1 MTTALEPAPPVVA
14 PPQARAAPAAG
25 RRPKLRLHGVDAAR
39 GVALIGMMVIH
50 VLPDENPATGGPA
63 WTYVISAGNASA
75 LFAVLAGVSIAFT
88 TGRARVGLD
97 RVPATVASLTA
108 RGAVVGFIGLA
119 LGYTDAELAAVI
131 LPYYALMFLLAIP
144 VVFLP
149 TWGVVC
155 AGVTFVAGAPAL
167 TFLLTPHLPPLP
179 ESTLNPGFD
188 DVFTRPLELLSE
200 LMVTGEFPALT
211 WIAYLC
217 AGLVIGRLTLSSSRT
232 ASRMLVAG
240 CVATALAHVASG
252 LLLYRY
258 GGLQQIWSATDTAT
272 VDYTREVLTFGA
284 DGTPPSGTWWWL
296 AVVEP
301 HSGTP
306 LDLVSTIGIATAV
319 LAAILLLDHVTA
331 PLFRMSAGLLTYA
344 VAAAGKMTLTFYTLH
359 VMFINSIHDNYV
371 PTTSLVL
378 QVIAA
383 IVLGI
388 AWQAS
393 AGRGPLEALTAT
405 VTARAKRFA
414 SRHTNKKPRPAD
426 SPGEAHR

>member
-1 MTTALEPAPPVVA
+1 MTSTLEPAPPAVA
-14 PPQARAAPAAG
+14 PPQPPAAPAAG
-25 RRPKLRLHGVDAAR
+25 HRPKLRLHGVDAAR

-50 VLPDENPATGGPA
+50 VLPDQNPATGGPA
-63 WTYVISAGNASA
+63 WTYVVSAGNASA

-97 RVPATVASLTA
+97 RLPGTAASLIA
-108 RGAVVGFIGLA
+108 RGAIVGFIGLA
-119 LGYTDAELAAVI
+119 LGYTDAQLAAVI
-131 LPYYALMFLLAIP
+131 LPYYALMFVLAIP
-144 VVFLP
+144 LVFLP
-149 TWGVVC
+149 NWAVGLTGFALVL
-155 AGVTFVAGAPAL
+155 GAPAL
-167 TFLLTPHLPPLP
+167 TFLLMPHLPPTP
-179 ESTLNPGFD
+179 DSTLNSGFD
-188 DVFTRPLELLSE
+188 DLFTRPLELLAE

-211 WIAYLC
+211 WVAYVC
-217 AGLVIGRLTLSSSRT
+217 VGLLVGRLTLSSSRT

-240 CVATALAHVASG
+240 CMAAALAQVLSG

-258 GGLQQIWSATDTAT
+258 GGLQKIWWSADTAT
-272 VDYTREVLTFGA
+272 ADYTRDVLTYGG

-296 AVVEP
+296 ALVEP

-306 LDLVSTIGIATAV
+306 LDLVSTIGIAVAV
-319 LAAILLLDHVTA
+319 LAAILLLDHVTT
-331 PLFRMSAGLLTYA
+331 PVFRMSAGLVTYGLS
-344 VAAAGKMTLTFYTLH
+344 AAGKMTLTFYTLH

-414 SRHTNKKPRPAD
+414 IRLTKKTPRPATT
-426 SPGEAHR
+426 GEAHP